1 MNCLEKSLKLF
12 IYQKLSCDTK
22 KKFGGAILK
31 SLSFS
36 TGCADFAKKS
46 FKVAYLQASGSFMEK
61 LQAVATLNRKYVTMD
76 SRDII
81 TSIELGYDNKN
92 LEVVFEMCG

>member
-1 MNCLEKSLKLF
+1 
-12 IYQKLSCDTK
+12 
-22 KKFGGAILK
+22 
-31 SLSFS
+31 
-36 TGCADFAKKS
+36 
-46 FKVAYLQASGSFMEK
+46 MEK

-81 TSIELGYDNKN
+81 TSIELGYNNKN